1 MTPYK
6 VHQIPFQKTF
16 EQKRAPGG
24 CSVLRVRLAFP
35 LSAPR
40 GIYLSKVTF
49 LAGPQWQL
57 GGRELCSAFFARQG
71 RAPPARCIFQWVG
84 TREQSYI
91 AKCHILRNDL
101 KIGPLK
107 IAEFLHAA
115 MNWWENEIILLTLF
129 KIYTLC
135 WPNTPFLGAK
145 SGKNAFFRKKYP
157 ITPFL
162 LGIRRSVWWG
172 RWKGTVRECQWAKL
186 LISVKNKILRF
197 FDFFEKNFCQIFRF
211 SMFPPEFCHIHEGQK
226 CLSCQN

>member
-1 MTPYK
+1 MASGQLYHQNTNARPY
-6 VHQIPFQKTF
+6 PDF
-16 EQKRAPGG
+16 
-24 CSVLRVRLAFP
+24 
-35 LSAPR
+35 
-40 GIYLSKVTF
+40 
-49 LAGPQWQL
+49 L

-84 TREQSYI
+84 VREQSYI

-157 ITPFL
+157 ITPFFWEFDAVCVEVDEGAL
-162 LGIRRSVWWG
+162 LESANGLICLFL
-172 RWKGTVRECQWAKL
+172 WKIKFWDFLIFSWKIFVKFSSSQCSRQNFAIYMKDKNVKHANISRKPLFIGL
-186 LISVKNKILRF
+186 LYF
-197 FDFFEKNFCQIFRF
+197 
-211 SMFPPEFCHIHEGQK
+211 
-226 CLSCQN
+226 

>member
-1 MTPYK
+1 MAQAPN
-6 VHQIPFQKTF
+6 IPPKQKLT
-16 EQKRAPGG
+16 AP
-24 CSVLRVRLAFP
+24 P
-35 LSAPR
+35 W
-40 GIYLSKVTF
+40 Y
-49 LAGPQWQL
+49 L

-84 TREQSYI
+84 VREQSYI

-101 KIGPLK
+101 KTGPLK

-115 MNWWENEIILLTLF
+115 RNWWENKIILLTLF

-162 LGIRRSVWWG
+162 LRIRRSVWWG
-172 RWKGTVRECQWAKL
+172 RWKGTVRECQWANL

-197 FDFFEKNFCQIFRF
+197 FDFFVQNFCQIFKF

-226 CLSCQN
+226 CLSCQH

>member
-1 MTPYK
+1 M
-6 VHQIPFQKTF
+6 
-16 EQKRAPGG
+16 R
-24 CSVLRVRLAFP
+24 RVR
-35 LSAPR
+35 
-40 GIYLSKVTF
+40 IIW
-49 LAGPQWQL
+49 PQANYTTKHEKKALPCPL

-84 TREQSYI
+84 VREQSYI

-115 MNWWENEIILLTLF
+115 MNWWENEIIPLTLF

-145 SGKNAFFRKKYP
+145 SGKNAFFLKKYP

-162 LGIRRSVWWG
+162 LGIRHSVCWG
-172 RWKGTVRECQWAKL
+172 RWKGTVRECQWDNL
-186 LISVKNKILRF
+186 LISVKNKILIF
-197 FDFFEKNFCQIFRF
+197 FDFFVKNFCQIFKF
-211 SMFPPEFCHIHEGQK
+211 SMFPPELCHIHEGQK

>member
-1 MTPYK
+1 MENHKPLPVTRSNRKKVVVAWLIRWVGKWYWSGGWGWSLTP
-6 VHQIPFQKTF
+6 
-16 EQKRAPGG
+16 
-24 CSVLRVRLAFP
+24 
-35 LSAPR
+35 
-40 GIYLSKVTF
+40 
-49 LAGPQWQL
+49 L

-84 TREQSYI
+84 VREQSYI

-101 KIGPLK
+101 KTGPLK

-115 MNWWENEIILLTLF
+115 MNWWENKIILLTLF

-157 ITPFL
+157 ITLFL

-172 RWKGTVRECQWAKL
+172 RWKGTIR
-186 LISVKNKILRF
+186 
-197 FDFFEKNFCQIFRF
+197 
-211 SMFPPEFCHIHEGQK
+211 
-226 CLSCQN
+226 

>member
-1 MTPYK
+1 MPWNQWPPGHSWRIKPKTPM
-6 VHQIPFQKTF
+6 H
-16 EQKRAPGG
+16 RR
-24 CSVLRVRLAFP
+24 SL
-35 LSAPR
+35 
-40 GIYLSKVTF
+40 IY
-49 LAGPQWQL
+49 L

-84 TREQSYI
+84 VREQSYI

-115 MNWWENEIILLTLF
+115 RNWWENKIILLTLF

-162 LGIRRSVWWG
+162 LRIRRSVWWG
-172 RWKGTVRECQWAKL
+172 RWKGTVRECQWANL

-197 FDFFEKNFCQIFRF
+197 FDFFVQNFCQIFKF

-226 CLSCQN
+226 CLSCQH

>member
-1 MTPYK
+1 MPSK
-6 VHQIPFQKTF
+6 P
-16 EQKRAPGG
+16 RAPEG
-24 CSVLRVRLAFP
+24 CSVLRVRRAHVREQLRP
-35 LSAPR
+35 QLYHQSLNQRPYPDPVPTLTPAPPW
-40 GIYLSKVTF
+40 Y
-49 LAGPQWQL
+49 L

-84 TREQSYI
+84 VREQSYI

-115 MNWWENEIILLTLF
+115 RNLWENKIILLTLF

-145 SGKNAFFRKKYP
+145 LGKNAFFRKKYP

-162 LGIRRSVWWG
+162 LGIRRSVWWR
-172 RWKGTVRECQWAKL
+172 RWKGTVRECQWANL
-186 LISVKNKILRF
+186 LISVKNKILIF
-197 FDFFEKNFCQIFRF
+197 FDFFVKNFC
-211 SMFPPEFCHIHEGQK
+211 
-226 CLSCQN
+226 

>member
-1 MTPYK
+1 MLL
-6 VHQIPFQKTF
+6 
-16 EQKRAPGG
+16 
-24 CSVLRVRLAFP
+24 LRVRLAFP
-35 LSAPR
+35 GSAPR
-40 GIYLSKVTF
+40 GTFSSKVNN

-84 TREQSYI
+84 VREQSYI

-107 IAEFLHAA
+107 VPEFLHAA
-115 MNWWENEIILLTLF
+115 MNWWENKIILLTLF

-162 LGIRRSVWWG
+162 LRIWRSVWWG
-172 RWKGTVRECQWAKL
+172 RWKGTIRECQWANL

-197 FDFFEKNFCQIFRF
+197 FDFFVKNFCQIFKF

-226 CLSCQN
+226 C

>member
-1 MTPYK
+1 MENHKPLFVTRSNRKKVVVAWLIRWVGKWYWSGGWGWSLTP
-6 VHQIPFQKTF
+6 
-16 EQKRAPGG
+16 
-24 CSVLRVRLAFP
+24 
-35 LSAPR
+35 
-40 GIYLSKVTF
+40 
-49 LAGPQWQL
+49 L

-84 TREQSYI
+84 VREQSYI

-115 MNWWENEIILLTLF
+115 RNLWENKIILLTLF

-145 SGKNAFFRKKYP
+145 LGKNAFFRKKYP

-172 RWKGTVRECQWAKL
+172 RWKGTVRECQWANL
-186 LISVKNKILRF
+186 LISVKKKILRF
-197 FDFFEKNFCQIFRF
+197 FDFFVKIFCQIFKF
-211 SMFPPEFCHIHEGQK
+211 SMFPPEFCHVHEGQK
-226 CLSCQN
+226 CLSCQH

>member
-1 MTPYK
+1 MRRARILWLQAPI
-6 VHQIPFQKTF
+6 IPPKHNQT
-16 EQKRAPGG
+16 AP
-24 CSVLRVRLAFP
+24 P
-35 LSAPR
+35 W
-40 GIYLSKVTF
+40 Y
-49 LAGPQWQL
+49 L

-71 RAPPARCIFQWVG
+71 RAPPARCSFHWVG

-107 IAEFLHAA
+107 VPEFLHAA
-115 MNWWENEIILLTLF
+115 MNWWENKIILLTLF

-162 LGIRRSVWWG
+162 LRIWRSVWWG
-172 RWKGTVRECQWAKL
+172 RWKGTIRECQWANL

-197 FDFFEKNFCQIFRF
+197 FDFFVKKFC
-211 SMFPPEFCHIHEGQK
+211 
-226 CLSCQN
+226 

>member
-1 MTPYK
+1 MPSK
-6 VHQIPFQKTF
+6 P
-16 EQKRAPGG
+16 RAPEG
-24 CSVLRVRLAFP
+24 CSVLRVRRAHVREQLRP
-35 LSAPR
+35 QLYHQSLNQRPYPDPVPTLTPAPPW
-40 GIYLSKVTF
+40 Y
-49 LAGPQWQL
+49 L

-71 RAPPARCIFQWVG
+71 RAPPARCSFQWVG
-84 TREQSYI
+84 TRAQSYI

-115 MNWWENEIILLTLF
+115 RNWWENKIILLTHF

-162 LGIRRSVWWG
+162 LRIRRSVWWR
-172 RWKGTVRECQWAKL
+172 RWKGTVRECQWANL
-186 LISVKNKILRF
+186 LISVKNKILIF
-197 FDFFEKNFCQIFRF
+197 FDFFVKNFCQIFKF
-211 SMFPPEFCHIHEGQK
+211 SMFPPEFRHIHEGQK
-226 CLSCQN
+226 C